1 MFGPFV
7 YAILLCANCVIVS
20 DLRPEL
26 FEFGQPNVVTS
37 YVTAS
42 HVVPHAR
49 QSQAEADSA
58 TQLESFELRPVSRSA
73 RVPVVEP
80 QAAGTQPLN

>member
-7 YAILLCANCVIVS
+7 YPILLCANCVIVFG
-20 DLRPEL
+20 LRPEL
-26 FEFGQPNVVTS
+26 FEFGQLNLFTS

-42 HVVPHAR
+42 HVIPHAR

-58 TQLESFELRPVSRSA
+58 TQLESVELRPVPRSA

-80 QAAGTQPLN
+80 QVAGTQPLN